1 MMQLRGILDSLSD
14 EDFQRAGGGETWPH
28 TVSCNHHTFEQI
40 SVFDLVLIGTAAPW
54 WCDFG

>member
-28 TVSCNHHTFEQI
+28 HCE
-40 SVFDLVLIGTAAPW
+40 L
-54 WCDFG
+54 